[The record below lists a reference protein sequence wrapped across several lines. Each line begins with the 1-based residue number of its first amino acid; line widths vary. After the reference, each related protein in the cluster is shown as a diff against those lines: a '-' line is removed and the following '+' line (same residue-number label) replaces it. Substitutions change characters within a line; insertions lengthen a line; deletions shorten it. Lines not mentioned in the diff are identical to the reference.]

1 MVSPGDE
8 NAANPSLAGLE
19 TSGAKNRSTLMTA
32 TEYDCL
38 VDRKSLPDTAVHAI
52 RECWFLA
59 RSLVPAGK
67 TLRRRLAN
75 RGGPRILLLPGLF
88 ATDAAMRPMRM
99 ALRYAGYRAYRWGL
113 GRNMGASADLFER
126 LDARLDQ
133 LQRRDDRPVILLGW
147 SFGGLIAREYA
158 KVAPHRVRAVI
169 TLGSPFSGD
178 LSTTMLA
185 RVYEWIAGHRV
196 SAPPI
201 QCTLSEKPPVPTAA
215 IWSRC
220 DGVIP
225 VFAARGAAG
234 EADHRIEAG
243 CAHLAYPSDDGA
255 LVAVLDAI
263 ARCCPDEAIVPPAS
277 RPVFT
282 GMDIPG
288 LPA

>member
-1 MVSPGDE
+1 MTSPE
-8 NAANPSLAGLE
+8 
-19 TSGAKNRSTLMTA
+19 R
-32 TEYDCL
+32 DCL
-38 VDRKSLPDTAVHAI
+38 TDRKSFPDTAAHI
-52 RECWFLA
+52 LRECWFFAWSLA
-59 RSLVPAGK
+59 PAGRM
-67 TLRRRLAN
+67 LRRRLTN
-75 RGGPRILLLPGLF
+75 RSGARILLLPGLF

-113 GRNMGASADLFER
+113 GRNMGASADLLDR
-126 LDARLDQ
+126 LDQRLDQ

-158 KVAPHRVRAVI
+158 KVAPHRVAAVI

-178 LSTTMLA
+178 LSATMLA

-201 QCTLSEKPPVPTAA
+201 ECTLSEKPPVPTVA

-225 VFAARGAAG
+225 ASAARGAPG
-234 EADHRIEAG
+234 ESDHRIEVS
-243 CAHLAYPSDDGA
+243 CAHLAYPSDGGA
-255 LVAVLDAI
+255 LAGVLDAI
-263 ARCCPDEAIVPPAS
+263 TRCCPEAAMTRPEPRPA
-277 RPVFT
+277 FAGT
-282 GMDIPG
+282 GLAQG

>member
-1 MVSPGDE
+1 MIS
-8 NAANPSLAGLE
+8 NQC
-19 TSGAKNRSTLMTA
+19 
-32 TEYDCL
+32 DCL
-38 VDRKSLPDTAVHAI
+38 ADRKSLPDSAAHI
-52 RECWFLA
+52 LRECWFLA
-59 RSLVPAGK
+59 WSMVPAGK

-113 GRNMGASADLFER
+113 GRNMGASADLFDR
-126 LDARLDQ
+126 LDARIDQ
-133 LQRRDDRPVILLGW
+133 VQRRDDRPVILLGW

-178 LSTTMLA
+178 LSATMLA

-201 QCTLSEKPPVPTAA
+201 ACTLSEKPPVPTAA

-220 DGVIP
+220 DGFIP
-225 VFAARGAAG
+225 VSAARGAAG
-234 EADHRIEAG
+234 EADYRIETS
-243 CAHLAYPSDDGA
+243 CSHLSYPSDDGA
-255 LVAVLDAI
+255 LMAVLDAI
-263 ARCCPDEAIVPPAS
+263 ARCCPDEAIAPPEPRS
-277 RPVFT
+277 VFAD
-282 GMDIPG
+282 GDLPRG
-288 LPA
+288 LAA